1 MAHALLHKL
10 KAKITGFFS
19 FSPEIKPE
27 FDLHSIGLKFGKDF
41 PSKNKNPKS
50 QGEGGI
56 EGEIFSPRSTESW
69 QDSNPRHLTNTWRS
83 SGKL

>member
-56 EGEIFSPRSTESW
+56 EGEIFSPREH
-69 QDSNPRHLTNTWRS
+69 RELA
-83 SGKL
+83 GF